1 MLQAIS
7 DEHTKTG
14 AAIETV
20 VSSRGETPR
29 QETPVQKSLS
39 EYTNDS
45 AVLDQQASEQLGK
58 ESVDHAESEGTATAY
73 NGSPEQPEGE
83 EEVTSERQD
92 EEPHT
97 IQEVLIGMCVPYY
110 YVYKGALTF
119 VHCRLIIIQHC
130 NFSDGVPD
138 SEWKEMLQTFF
149 KERLLAN

>member
-1 MLQAIS
+1 MQAIS

-39 EYTNDS
+39 KHTNDS
-45 AVLDQQASEQLGK
+45 AGLDQPQASAELEQLGE

-97 IQEVLIGMCVPYY
+97 IQEVLIGMRVP
-110 YVYKGALTF
+110 
-119 VHCRLIIIQHC
+119 
-130 NFSDGVPD
+130 
-138 SEWKEMLQTFF
+138 
-149 KERLLAN
+149 